1 LELLTLSFLTLPKE
15 ITQVLTNKPFVGM
28 VKTYKVL
35 TKWHQR
41 WLKAEKE
48 DGTRLLPSATCV
60 QCAKEEAGPVMP

>member
-1 LELLTLSFLTLPKE
+1 
-15 ITQVLTNKPFVGM
+15 M